1 MGKNIQYGGQAV
13 IEGVMMRGPDAV
25 ALAVRKPT
33 GEIVIEKEAITSP
46 RQKYKVLGWPL
57 IRGGVVLVDSLM
69 LGVKTLNRSAVLAGE
84 EDEQLSSTDL
94 IWTTVLAIL
103 LALVLF
109 VALPT
114 GIVHFAKGLI
124 GGVMAQNVVEGIVRF
139 LVFLGYVWGISRL
152 NEIQRVF
159 KYHGAEHKVINT
171 FESGAVLNVENT
183 GGHSILHP
191 RCGTSFLLIV
201 MVISIL
207 VFACLGEGSLLWRV
221 FSRVAVFP
229 IVAGLGYEFIKL
241 TSRFADRDWARWLMA
256 PGLWLQKLTTGEPDD
271 DQIEVALQALAA
283 VMEPPPSILSYE
295 G

>member
-33 GEIVIEKEAITSP
+33 GEIVVEKEAITSP

-84 EDEQLSSTDL
+84 EDEQLSNTDL

-114 GIVHFAKGLI
+114 GIVHFTKDLI
-124 GGVMAQNVVEGIVRF
+124 GGVMAQNVVEGIIRF
-139 LVFLGYVWGISRL
+139 LVFLGYVWGISRM

-171 FESGAVLNVENT
+171 LESGALLNVENSYGQST
-183 GGHSILHP
+183 LHP

-207 VFACLGEGSLLWRV
+207 VFAFLGEGSLWWRV
-221 FSRVAVFP
+221 LSRVAVFP
-229 IVAGLGYEFIKL
+229 IVAGFGYEFIKL
-241 TSRFADRDWARWLMA
+241 TSRFADQNWAKWLMA
-256 PGLWLQKLTTGEPDD
+256 PGLWMQKLTTGEPDE
-271 DQIEVALQALAA
+271 DQIEVALQALVA
-283 VMEPPPSILSYE
+283 VMESPPQVF
-295 G
+295 